1 MLARLFEVIILGSI
15 ALVYGCAGDDEIPP
29 EAASGGV
36 TAGSSG
42 SGAGGASSSVST
54 STASTGGGG
63 CNYPPVNNPEGCP
76 PAFSQSFQGQPC
88 SNDGLECWYPGVGDG
103 LPDGCNASALLRCT
117 TDFTDGGAEWV
128 AAQ

>member
-1 MLARLFEVIILGSI
+1 MLVRLFPAIILGSI
-15 ALVYGCAGDDEIPP
+15 ALVYGCAGDDEVPP
-29 EAASGGV
+29 EGASGGV

-54 STASTGGGG
+54 STASTGSG

-88 SNDGLECWYPGVGDG
+88 SNNGLECWYPGVGDG
-103 LPDGCNASALLRCT
+103 LPDGCNASALLKCT

>member
-1 MLARLFEVIILGSI
+1 MFARLFGVIILGSI
-15 ALVYGCAGDDEIPP
+15 ALVYGCAGDDEVPP

-42 SGAGGASSSVST
+42 SGAGGSSSSVST
-54 STASTGGGG
+54 STASTGSG